1 MAAKRAVSRPLVP
14 LRQLTC
20 RHFALS
26 SIACAATPAAERR
39 VRFRRT
45 PASLNPYLDTWDD
58 SFRTLGAADARPA
71 ENGFYVLQ
79 SARRDASIHPVG
91 RRLTLP
97 VAALIGP
104 VNSSAT
110 FQFAE
115 NAQQSGR
122 VRLFGSPTGG
132 NLRGINGGCFF
143 FVRLPASGIEFDLQL
158 MGYFR
163 LRPEPDSGIAPDVLI
178 SASIADVAAGRDPV
192 MARAANWVHEN
203 G

>member
-1 MAAKRAVSRPLVP
+1 MRTRMAAKRAVSRPLVP

-58 SFRTLGAADARPA
+58 SFRTLGADARPA

-79 SARRDASIHPVG
+79 GARRDASIHP
-91 RRLTLP
+91 
-97 VAALIGP
+97 
-104 VNSSAT
+104 
-110 FQFAE
+110 FAE